1 MELRPSV
8 SMSLPSLLWF
18 NLCVAEQPDP
28 PAVFHSYFRILRGDI
43 AAFSEAGP
51 RTPAPRAEVPD
62 VFCFEF
68 DYPDMQGLR
77 LIPEAKR
84 RHPSVPILLLTTQ
97 HSADLALWA
106 LRARVFDYLVKPL
119 AEDDVARCMEQLG
132 QALEA
137 RRQQLTRTVAA
148 AASRIPKEAR
158 YRPVRTERPL
168 LPALSHVSRNLGS
181 PIALGAVASLCGMS
195 AQRFSREFKA
205 AFGATF
211 QEYLRDCRLAEARRL
226 LANPAVPIA
235 DVAAMTGFTD
245 ASYFAR
251 LFRRYQG
258 HTPSDFRQ
266 LAMEGRRSGVDS
278 AELVLATG

>member
-1 MELRPSV
+1 MP
-8 SMSLPSLLWF
+8 MPLPSLLWF

-28 PAVFHSYFRILRGDI
+28 PGAFLPYFRIVRGDI
-43 AAFSEAGP
+43 AAFSEPGP
-51 RTPAPRAEVPD
+51 GASAPRELVPD

-119 AEDDVARCMEQLG
+119 VEDDVSRCMEQLG

-137 RRQQLTRTVAA
+137 RRRQGTRSVAA
-148 AASRIPKEAR
+148 AATRIPKEAR

-181 PIALGAVASLCGMS
+181 PIALGTVAGLCGMS

-258 HTPSDFRQ
+258 HTPSEFRQ
-266 LAMEGRRSGVDS
+266 LAIEGRRAGVDPT
-278 AELVLATG
+278 ELVLATG

>member
-1 MELRPSV
+1 
-8 SMSLPSLLWF
+8 MSSPGLLWF
-18 NLCVAEQPDP
+18 NLCIAEQPDP
-28 PAVFHSYFRILRGDI
+28 PRVFAPHFDVRRGDVG
-43 AAFSEAGP
+43 AFSVGGP
-51 RTPAPRAEVPD
+51 LWAKPDSVAPE

-84 RHPSVPILLLTTQ
+84 RHPSIPILLLTTQ

-119 AEDDVARCMEQLG
+119 AQDDVARCMEQLH

-137 RRQQLTRTVAA
+137 RRHQLTRTVATA
-148 AASRIPKEAR
+148 RTRIPKEAR
-158 YRPVRTERPL
+158 FRPLRTERPL
-168 LPALSHVSRNLGS
+168 LPALSHVTRNLGL
-181 PIALGAVASLCGMS
+181 PIALSTVAGLCGMS

-205 AFGATF
+205 AFGTTF

-258 HTPSDFRQ
+258 HTPTGFRQ
-266 LAMEGRRSGVDS
+266 LALAGRRAGVDPS
-278 AELVLATG
+278 ELVLATG

>member
-1 MELRPSV
+1 MP
-8 SMSLPSLLWF
+8 LPSLLWF

-28 PAVFHSYFRILRGDI
+28 PGTFHSCFRILRGDI
-43 AAFSEAGP
+43 AAFSEPWPGAS
-51 RTPAPRAEVPD
+51 APREVVPD

-119 AEDDVARCMEQLG
+119 VEDDVSRCMEQLG

-137 RRQQLTRTVAA
+137 RRQQMARTVAA
-148 AASRIPKEAR
+148 AATRIPKEAR

-181 PIALGAVASLCGMS
+181 PIALGTVAGLCGMS

-266 LAMEGRRSGVDS
+266 LAMDGHGPAREPSE
-278 AELVLATG
+278 ALLLATA

>member
-1 MELRPSV
+1 
-8 SMSLPSLLWF
+8 MSQPGLLWF
-18 NLCVAEQPDP
+18 NLCIAEQPDP
-28 PAVFHSYFRILRGDI
+28 PRAFAPHFNVRRGDVG
-43 AAFSEAGP
+43 ALSAG
-51 RTPAPRAEVPD
+51 TPLWATPDSVAPE

-84 RHPSVPILLLTTQ
+84 RHPSIPILLLTTQ

-119 AEDDVARCMEQLG
+119 AQDDVARCMEQLR

-137 RRQQLTRTVAA
+137 RRRQLTRPVAA
-148 AASRIPKEAR
+148 ARTRIPKEAR
-158 YRPVRTERPL
+158 FRPLRSERPL
-168 LPALSHVSRNLGS
+168 LPALSHVTRNLGL
-181 PIALGAVASLCGMS
+181 PIALGTVAELCGMS
-195 AQRFSREFKA
+195 TQRFSREFKA
-205 AFGATF
+205 AFGTTF
-211 QEYLRDCRLAEARRL
+211 QEYLRDCRLGEARRL

-235 DVAAMTGFTD
+235 DVAAMTGFAD

-258 HTPSDFRQ
+258 HTPTGFRQ
-266 LAMEGRRSGVDS
+266 LALAARRAGVDP